1 MKRTRDRRPLTG
13 TGTDVSVDKKLTR
26 SPAHVMSRAFCF
38 SALFSSAR
46 EAESRLVE
54 GQNDDPNPLSS
65 EDSEATRLTL
75 MEEVLLLGIKDDCEE
90 HRSLFNSS
98 HTCMSLVLRGC
109 VMIELGLRN
118 RIVLEP
124 GEMELLSRKVSVKD
138 PRPTGEVFLDEALK
152 HIKEKSCTIR
162 EWMLLLEGCTY
173 NPFNLRFQL
182 HNVRERVA
190 NSLVEKSV
198 LTVEKWNF
206 LVFHTTKHT
215 LVDVE
220 VKQRVIKK
228 IQDALLLWVD
238 VTQRF
243 DERVLALVLLAMAS
257 DVLRNALES
266 LSEEY
271 YKVAVERMRK
281 LLRTHHDPD
290 VEAQKPGA
298 NEVLWA
304 TVASCEFDS
313 KSVRWLQS
321 ARSN

>member
-1 MKRTRDRRPLTG
+1 M
-13 TGTDVSVDKKLTR
+13 
-26 SPAHVMSRAFCF
+26 
-38 SALFSSAR
+38 
-46 EAESRLVE
+46 
-54 GQNDDPNPLSS
+54 
-65 EDSEATRLTL
+65 
-75 MEEVLLLGIKDDCEE
+75 
-90 HRSLFNSS
+90 
-98 HTCMSLVLRGC
+98 
-109 VMIELGLRN
+109 
-118 RIVLEP
+118 
-124 GEMELLSRKVSVKD
+124 
-138 PRPTGEVFLDEALK
+138 
-152 HIKEKSCTIR
+152 
-162 EWMLLLEGCTY
+162 
-173 NPFNLRFQL
+173 
-182 HNVRERVA
+182 
-190 NSLVEKSV
+190 
-198 LTVEKWNF
+198 EKWNF